1 MLRNL
6 GLKSSIMLVAM
17 RRYLMA
23 KKQMQN
29 STSNKSP
36 SQRLKR
42 ILWLF
47 AIASLVTILILASKS
62 FDVQEI
68 LRNILIQIDR
78 LGVWG
83 PVAFIATYNLAT
95 ILFIPGSVLTL
106 GGGVIF
112 GLWWGSIYVFV
123 ASTLGATFA
132 FLIGRYL
139 SRDRVVKYMQ
149 DHPKFQALD
158 RAVSQE
164 GLKIVFLTRL
174 CPLFPFNLLNY
185 ALGITQV
192 SLKDYVLGSFGM
204 IPGTILYVYSGS
216 LVGDISA
223 IGASTG
229 CTIPQA
235 SAVKW
240 SINIISFLAT
250 AAVTISITRIAHKAL
265 EENI

>member
-1 MLRNL
+1 
-6 GLKSSIMLVAM
+6 
-17 RRYLMA
+17 MA
-23 KKQMQN
+23 KEQLQN
-29 STSNKSP
+29 STYKIFTSKT
-36 SQRLKR
+36 LKR
-42 ILWLF
+42 ILLF
-47 AIASLVTILILASKS
+47 LAIASLVSILILASKS
-62 FDVQEI
+62 FYVQEI

-83 PVAFIATYNLAT
+83 PVAFIITYNLAT
-95 ILFIPGSVLTL
+95 VLFIPGSVLTL
-106 GGGVIF
+106 GGGMIF

-139 SRDRVVKYMQ
+139 SRDRVVKYMES
-149 DHPKFQALD
+149 HPKFQALD
-158 RAVSQE
+158 RAVSQQ

-216 LVGDISA
+216 LVGDISV
-223 IGASTG
+223 IGVANG

-235 SAVKW
+235 SPLQW

-250 AAVTISITRIAHKAL
+250 AAITVSITRIAHKAL
-265 EENI
+265 DENVYSNRQDR

>member
-1 MLRNL
+1 ML
-6 GLKSSIMLVAM
+6 I
-17 RRYLMA
+17 
-23 KKQMQN
+23 KQIQN
-29 STSNKSP
+29 FARVKF
-36 SQRLKR
+36 KR
-42 ILWLF
+42 ILLF
-47 AIASLVTILILASKS
+47 FSIALAIAILILATRSVY
-62 FDVQEI
+62 VQEI
-68 LRNILIQIDR
+68 SRNVLMQIDD

-83 PVAFIATYNLAT
+83 PVAFIASYNLAT

-139 SRDRVVKYMQ
+139 SRDRVVKYMEA
-149 DHPKFQALD
+149 HPKFQALD
-158 RAVSQE
+158 RAVSQQ

-174 CPLFPFNLLNY
+174 CPLLPFNLLNY

-223 IGASTG
+223 IGAATG

-250 AAVTISITRIAHKAL
+250 AAVTVSITRIARKAL
-265 EENI
+265 DESI

>member
-1 MLRNL
+1 
-6 GLKSSIMLVAM
+6 
-17 RRYLMA
+17 MA
-23 KKQMQN
+23 KERIQDYARVKF
-29 STSNKSP
+29 
-36 SQRLKR
+36 KR
-42 ILWLF
+42 IVLFF
-47 AIASLVTILILASKS
+47 AIALSLSLLIVATRSS
-62 FDVQEI
+62 YVQDV
-68 LRNILIQIDR
+68 LRTLLMRIED
-78 LGVWG
+78 LGWWG
-83 PVAFIATYNLAT
+83 PVAFVATYNLAT
-95 ILFIPGSVLTL
+95 VLFVPGSVMTL
-106 GGGVIF
+106 GGGAIF
-112 GLWWGSIYVFV
+112 GLWWGSVYVFV

-139 SRDRVVKYMQ
+139 SRDRVVKYMEA
-149 DHPKFQALD
+149 HPKFQALD
-158 RAVSQE
+158 RAVSQQ

-174 CPLFPFNLLNY
+174 CPLLPFNLLNY

-223 IGASTG
+223 IGTATG

-250 AAVTISITRIAHKAL
+250 AAVTVSITRIARKAL
-265 EENI
+265 DESI